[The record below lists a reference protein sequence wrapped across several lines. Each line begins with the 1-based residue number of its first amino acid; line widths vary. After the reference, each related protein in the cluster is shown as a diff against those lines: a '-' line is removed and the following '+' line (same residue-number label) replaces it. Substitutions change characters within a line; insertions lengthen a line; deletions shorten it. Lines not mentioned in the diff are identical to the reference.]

1 MQITNIDVI
10 EACENKEALFE
21 IIAKQFKEKNIIKLE
36 TDFVKALKA
45 REAEVSTG
53 FVDGFAIP
61 HGKSATVIEPGIIFL
76 KINNGID
83 WPSMDGG
90 LIHYVFALAIPEVG
104 GEEHLKTLTKISRK
118 LIDEQFRNDL
128 KLAKNNEEIAKIL
141 IEIM

>member
-1 MQITNIDVI
+1 MQITKIKII

-21 IIAKQFKEKNIIKLE
+21 IIAKEFKEKNIIKLE
-36 TDFVKALKA
+36 TEFVKALKT

-61 HGKSATVIEPGIIFL
+61 HGKSETVVEPGIIFL
-76 KINNGID
+76 RINDGID

-90 LIHYVFALAIPEVG
+90 LIHHVFALAIPEVG

-118 LIDEQFRNDL
+118 LVDEQFRDNL
-128 KLAKNNEEIAKIL
+128 KLAENNDDIAKL
-141 IEIM
+141 LTEVM

>member
-36 TDFVKALKA
+36 TEFVKALKA

-61 HGKSATVIEPGIIFL
+61 HGKSDTVIEPGIIFL
-76 KINNGID
+76 RINNGID

-90 LIHYVFALAIPEVG
+90 LIHHVFALAIPEVG

-118 LIDEQFRNDL
+118 LVDEQFRNNL
-128 KLAKNNEEIAKIL
+128 KLAKNNEDITKIL

>member
-36 TDFVKALKA
+36 TEFVKALKA

-61 HGKSATVIEPGIIFL
+61 HGKSDTVIEPGIIFL
-76 KINNGID
+76 RINNGID
-83 WPSMDGG
+83 WPSMDGA
-90 LIHYVFALAIPEVG
+90 LIHHVFALAIPEVG
-104 GEEHLKTLTKISRK
+104 GEEHLKTLTKISRN
-118 LIDEQFRNDL
+118 LVDEQFRNNL
-128 KLAKNNEEIAKIL
+128 KLAKNNEDITKIL